1 MALAVL
7 SGCDRD
13 APRDDPRASSPAYP
27 LEKAPAP
34 ISSMRPMPAEEAPGK
49 GVKVEIAD
57 PGGGAKALP
66 TAGPALL
73 PLTRILQIVRARVP
87 GEVIDVELDD
97 EDGRPEYE
105 ITILTAD
112 GRSIETQIDAVNGT
126 IRKSEED

>member
-1 MALAVL
+1 
-7 SGCDRD
+7 
-13 APRDDPRASSPAYP
+13 
-27 LEKAPAP
+27 
-34 ISSMRPMPAEEAPGK
+34 MPAEEAPGK

-73 PLTRILQIVRARVP
+73 PLARILQIVRARVS
-87 GEVIDVELDD
+87 GEVIEVELDD